1 MWSNEERARLTQPDL
16 GHGALGLH
24 SLLLD
29 YGDRAAHVVLCFAG
43 KGLVGTPL
51 LGGLNLFVAS
61 CISGLFLSVFRGSW
75 TLYCLSSSFGH
86 VTGILLRVVP
96 VSIGV

>member
-61 CISGLFLSVFRGSW
+61 CISGLVFECVSRLVDSILS
-75 TLYCLSSSFGH
+75 LCLVRPYYWYFA
-86 VTGILLRVVP
+86 
-96 VSIGV
+96 